1 MGVLR
6 RLLSDLCTKDVVVVT
21 LQYRIG
27 LLGFFSTGDQHC
39 LGNFGL
45 WDQTEALKWVKE
57 NIAYFNGDPD
67 NITVMGQSAGG
78 ASVDLLS
85 ICPHS
90 RDLFHKVIPMAG
102 NAGCSFATHDDMVE
116 ESRKFA
122 ESHGVEFTLD
132 SAKMIESLRGL
143 AADKFALSLFESLS
157 KSPGSTRCPC
167 GPRIDGDF
175 IPKSVSELRREA
187 PPKPMLIGCCESEGL
202 IFTATAKPPSTSLIM
217 EIIATLFSEAEYPI
231 IFKKLREQLFQKM
244 ISNPKDHMEVKRA
257 YVEIFGKE
265 FTNGAQQTVVETLE
279 ANDVPV
285 FFYSFDYCNPK
296 SWGPLSLRWPFKE
309 ATHCTEI
316 AYIFAVGII
325 WSFEFNDDDKRML
338 ELTTRMWANFAKYGD
353 PNGIGADPAT
363 SPAPLCPEAF
373 TWEPTTLSN
382 PQRHLSI
389 SLQPQM
395 KDIYKKGVPLFVVET
410 NRERDRLSK
419 KL

>member
-1 MGVLR
+1 MVR
-6 RLLSDLCTKDVVVVT
+6 SSICTKDVVVVT

-39 LGNFGL
+39 PGNFGL

-285 FFYSFDYCNPK
+285 FFYS
-296 SWGPLSLRWPFKE
+296 
-309 ATHCTEI
+309 
-316 AYIFAVGII
+316 
-325 WSFEFNDDDKRML
+325 
-338 ELTTRMWANFAKYGD
+338 D
-353 PNGIGADPAT
+353 PNGIGADPST